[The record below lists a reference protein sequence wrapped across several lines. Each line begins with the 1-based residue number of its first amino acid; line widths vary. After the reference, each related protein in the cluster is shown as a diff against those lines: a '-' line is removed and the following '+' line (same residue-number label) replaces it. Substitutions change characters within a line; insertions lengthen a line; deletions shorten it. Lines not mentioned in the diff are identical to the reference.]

1 MNLIYRI
8 ALRLVVAISVLLSL
22 WAVFFYY
29 TMVDE
34 IRDEVDDALED
45 YTSLVISRFLAGRDL
60 PREGDGSNNT
70 FTISAVDRLYADA
83 HSHYRFEDVDV
94 YIPEKSEYE
103 PARVLTSIFSDG
115 KGQFYELKVATP
127 SFEKGDLFTSI
138 LMWIVI
144 LYLLLLL
151 AVFGLAMI
159 VFYSTMRPLFALLE
173 WIDEYIPGKGI
184 KPMDHTPEINEFSRL
199 YKAFY
204 GAMERSENLFTRQ
217 SQFIGDA
224 SHELQTPLAI
234 IGNRVEWLLDS
245 TSLSEQQAVELYK
258 INSTLGRA
266 VRLNKTLLLLTK
278 IENGQFPETSQV
290 DLVPILRDH
299 IESCG
304 EVYSSCEL
312 EVNTSLPESFV
323 VQVNESLLSTLLANL
338 VKNLYLH
345 TPQGGKGSIYIEGK
359 RLYFTND
366 GESALDSE
374 RLFDRFYYASKR
386 ASSTGLG
393 LALVSSICKYYDFKL
408 TYDFTE
414 GKHRFIIEF

>member
-8 ALRLVVAISVLLSL
+8 AVRILIAISILLAF
-22 WAVFFYY
+22 WAGFFYF

-34 IRDEVDDALED
+34 IRDEADDALED
-45 YTSLVISRFLAGRDL
+45 YTSLIISRKLAGRDL
-60 PREGDGSNNT
+60 PYEGDGSNNT
-70 FTISAVDRLYADA
+70 FTITPVDSLYAST
-83 HSHYRFEDVDV
+83 HSHYHFADVDV

-103 PARVLTSIFSDG
+103 PARVLTTIFSDEH
-115 KGQFYELKVATP
+115 GQSYELRVTTP
-127 SFEKGDLFTSI
+127 TFEKSDLFGSV

-144 LYLLLLL
+144 LYVLLLLTGTIITV
-151 AVFGLAMI
+151 A
-159 VFYSTMRPLFALLE
+159 VFYSTMRPLYALLNR
-173 WIDEYIPGKGI
+173 IDEYIPGKGV
-184 KPMDHTPEINEFSRL
+184 KPIGEIPDVDEFRKL

-204 GAMERSENLFTRQ
+204 GAMERSENLFARQ

-266 VRLNKTLLLLTK
+266 IRLNKTLLLLTK
-278 IENGQFPETSQV
+278 IENGQFPETSHV
-290 DLVPILRDH
+290 DIVPLLHDH
-299 IESCG
+299 VESCA
-304 EVYSSCEL
+304 EVYSSYQL
-312 EVNTSLPESFV
+312 DVTVSLPESFV
-323 VQVNESLLSTLLANL
+323 VQVNESLISTLIANL

-345 TPQGGKGSIYIEGK
+345 TPQGGKGNIYIK
-359 RLYFTND
+359 DNKLYFTND

-374 RLFDRFYYASKR
+374 RLFDRFYHSSKR

-393 LALVSSICKYYDFKL
+393 LALVSSICKYYEFKL
-408 TYDFTE
+408 SYDFLE

>member
-1 MNLIYRI
+1 
-8 ALRLVVAISVLLSL
+8 
-22 WAVFFYY
+22 
-29 TMVDE
+29 
-34 IRDEVDDALED
+34 
-45 YTSLVISRFLAGRDL
+45 
-60 PREGDGSNNT
+60 
-70 FTISAVDRLYADA
+70 
-83 HSHYRFEDVDV
+83 
-94 YIPEKSEYE
+94 
-103 PARVLTSIFSDG
+103 
-115 KGQFYELKVATP
+115 
-127 SFEKGDLFTSI
+127 
-138 LMWIVI
+138 
-144 LYLLLLL
+144 
-151 AVFGLAMI
+151 MI

-345 TPQGGKGSIYIEGK
+345 TPQGGKGSIYIEGN

-374 RLFDRFYYASKR
+374 RLFDRFYHASKR

>member
-8 ALRLVVAISVLLSL
+8 AVRILIVISILLL
-22 WAVFFYY
+22 FWTGLFYY

-34 IRDEVDDALED
+34 IRDEADDALED
-45 YTSLVISRFLAGRDL
+45 YASLIITRKLAGRDL
-60 PREGDGSNNT
+60 PYEGDGSNNT
-70 FTISAVDRLYADA
+70 FTITPVDSLYASI
-83 HSHYRFEDVDV
+83 HSHYHFADVDV

-103 PARVLTSIFSDG
+103 PARVLTTIFSDEH
-115 KGQFYELKVATP
+115 GQFYELTVATP
-127 SFEKGDLFTSI
+127 TFEKSDLFGSV

-144 LYLLLLL
+144 LYVLLLLTGTIITV
-151 AVFGLAMI
+151 A
-159 VFYSTMRPLFALLE
+159 VFYSTMRPLYALLNR
-173 WIDEYIPGKGI
+173 IDEYIPGKGV
-184 KPMDHTPEINEFSRL
+184 KPIGEIPDVDEFRKL

-204 GAMERSENLFTRQ
+204 GAMERSENLFARQ

-266 VRLNKTLLLLTK
+266 IRLNKTLLLLTK

-290 DLVPILRDH
+290 DIVPLLHDH
-299 IESCG
+299 VESCA
-304 EVYSSCEL
+304 EVYSSYQL
-312 EVNTSLPESFV
+312 DVAVSLPESFV
-323 VQVNESLLSTLLANL
+323 VQVNESLISTLIANL

-345 TPQGGKGSIYIEGK
+345 TPQGGKGNIYINDNA
-359 RLYFTND
+359 LYFTND
-366 GESALDSE
+366 GDSVLDSE
-374 RLFDRFYYASKR
+374 RLFDRFYHSSKR

-393 LALVSSICKYYDFKL
+393 LALVSSICKYYEFKL
-408 TYDFTE
+408 SYDFLE